1 MKDNLPEK
9 PTYEALEQR
18 VQSLEQ
24 ELAHLRHIQQALT
37 GSEQNA
43 HDASLEL
50 SIGLYE
56 VFETLVAMSL
66 GDPHARVSE
75 ESSLEMMAKLKR
87 HVNRTAE
94 NLEEIVTLS
103 HEFAM
108 GLAEHFDVLHRV
120 SQGDLEARVTGTSSV
135 ELLEALKNVTNKMI
149 ESVSGGIAKRKH
161 MEEALQTE
169 RERLFSLL
177 DGLPMYVYLQGRD
190 HTIRFANRRFKE
202 HFGVPDNRP
211 CYEVI
216 GSTDRPCAACRPFT
230 VFDTGKPLE
239 WEWQRR
245 NGKTYQ
251 IYDYPFTDTDGTPL
265 ILELGIDITERK
277 RAQRERQA
285 MEEQFHQAQK
295 MEALG
300 ILAGSIVHDFNN
312 LLMVIQSDASM
323 MLMNAEP
330 DDPNCK
336 RLKNIQQEVRNGA
349 RLLEQLL
356 GFARIKR
363 SEVKPT
369 HLNDLVKR
377 TCDMFAGSKSE
388 ITIKTGFQEDLWTAQ
403 VDSGQIEQV
412 LLNLFINA
420 ADAMPAGGELRIGTS
435 NAVLDKRDVMAYK
448 MAPGN
453 YVKITVKDTGVGMD
467 EETRQRAFEPFFTT
481 KEEGRGTGLGL
492 ASTYGIIKNH
502 GGIITVESEK
512 GKGAQFD
519 IYLPASP
526 G

>member
-1 MKDNLPEK
+1 MKDNLPGK
-9 PTYEALEQR
+9 PTYDVLEQR
-18 VQSLEQ
+18 VQALER
-24 ELAHLRHIQQALT
+24 ELARMRQIKQALAE
-37 GSEQNA
+37 SEQ
-43 HDASLEL
+43 DARETSLEL
-50 SIGLYE
+50 TIGLSQVSE
-56 VFETLVAMSL
+56 ALVAMSL
-66 GDPHARVSE
+66 GDPHVRISE
-75 ESSLEMMAKLKR
+75 ESSLELMSKLKR

-120 SQGDLEARVTGTSSV
+120 SQGDLKARVSGTSGV

-149 ESVSGGIAKRKH
+149 ESVSGEIGKREH
-161 MEEALQTE
+161 IEETLQAE

-190 HTIRFANRRFKE
+190 HTIRFANRCFKE
-202 HFGVPDNRP
+202 HFGVPDSRP

-216 GSTDRPCAACRPFT
+216 GSTDRPCATCRPFT

-239 WEWQRR
+239 WEWERG

-265 ILELGIDITERK
+265 VLELGIDITERR
-277 RAQRERQA
+277 RAQRERRA
-285 MEEQFHQAQK
+285 IEEQFHQAQK

-323 MLMNAEP
+323 MLMNSNP
-330 DDPNCK
+330 DDPNCR
-336 RLKNIQQEVRNGA
+336 RLKNIQHEVRNGA

-356 GFARIKR
+356 GFARIKK

-369 HLNDLVKR
+369 HLNHLVKR
-377 TCDMFAGSKSE
+377 TSDMFAGSKSA
-388 ITIKTGFQEDLWTAQ
+388 ITIKTTCEEGLWTAQ
-403 VDSGQIEQV
+403 VDGGQIEQV

-420 ADAMPAGGELRIGTS
+420 ADAMPGGGELHIETS
-435 NAVLDKRDVMAYK
+435 NAILDKRDVMAYNA
-448 MAPGN
+448 APGN

-492 ASTYGIIKNH
+492 ASAYGIIKNH

-512 GKGAQFD
+512 GEGARFD

>member
-1 MKDNLPEK
+1 MKENLPEK
-9 PTYEALEQR
+9 PTYEGLEQR

-24 ELAHLRHIQQALT
+24 ELAHLRHIKQALT
-37 GSEQNA
+37 GSEQIA

-50 SIGLYE
+50 SVGLCE
-56 VFETLVAMSL
+56 VFEALVAMSL
-66 GDPHARVSE
+66 GDPHVRVSE
-75 ESSLEMMAKLKR
+75 ESSLELMAKLKR
-87 HVNRTAE
+87 HVNRTAQ

-120 SQGDLEARVTGTSSV
+120 SQGDLKARVTGKSSV
-135 ELLEALKNVTNKMI
+135 EILEALKKVTNKMI
-149 ESVSGGIAKRKH
+149 ESVAGEIAKREH
-161 MEEALQTE
+161 TEEALQAE

-190 HTIRFANRRFKE
+190 HTIRFANRCFKE
-202 HFGVPDNRP
+202 HFGVPDGRP

-239 WEWQRR
+239 WEWQRG

-251 IYDYPFTDTDGTPL
+251 IYDYPFTDSDGTPL
-265 ILELGIDITERK
+265 VLELGIDITERK

-285 MEEQFHQAQK
+285 MEQQFHQAQK

-323 MLMNAEP
+323 MLMHTEP
-330 DDPNCK
+330 DDPNSE

-356 GFARIKR
+356 GFARTRK
-363 SEVKPT
+363 SEVK
-369 HLNDLVKR
+369 
-377 TCDMFAGSKSE
+377 
-388 ITIKTGFQEDLWTAQ
+388 
-403 VDSGQIEQV
+403 
-412 LLNLFINA
+412 
-420 ADAMPAGGELRIGTS
+420 
-435 NAVLDKRDVMAYK
+435 
-448 MAPGN
+448 
-453 YVKITVKDTGVGMD
+453 
-467 EETRQRAFEPFFTT
+467 TR
-481 KEEGRGTGLGL
+481 
-492 ASTYGIIKNH
+492 
-502 GGIITVESEK
+502 
-512 GKGAQFD
+512 
-519 IYLPASP
+519 
-526 G
+526 